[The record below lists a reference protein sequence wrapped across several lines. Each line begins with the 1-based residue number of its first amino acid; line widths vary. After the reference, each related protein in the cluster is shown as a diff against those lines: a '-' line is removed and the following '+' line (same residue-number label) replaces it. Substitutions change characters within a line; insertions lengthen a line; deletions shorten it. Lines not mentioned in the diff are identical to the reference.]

1 MGHAAFGLG
10 DEYEYDTAEP
20 NELPRH
26 YVGDEPAEPNLT
38 ASASPTLIPWFEL
51 VTPGVPLPSTV
62 PDAPGA
68 CTFNHAPKPGVH
80 ANDVGSFEG
89 AGHFACGVFRP
100 AAHCRMRDAGDVAA
114 QCRIDV
120 KQEVAG
126 QPPGGNRCGEARIG
140 AVRRPVVTDVGAAA
154 EK

>member
-26 YVGDEPAEPNLT
+26 YAGDEPGRTQPYRQQPARH
-38 ASASPTLIPWFEL
+38 LIPWFEL

-62 PDAPGA
+62 PDVPGT

-80 ANDVGSFEG
+80 ANDVGSFEV
-89 AGHFACGVFRP
+89 AP
-100 AAHCRMRDAGDVAA
+100 AASHAGYSARRPNCRMRDAGDVAA

-126 QPPGGNRCGEARIG
+126 QPPGGNRWGKPGSERS
-140 AVRRPVVTDVGAAA
+140 AAQS
-154 EK
+154 